1 MFIHVFMFG
10 TEINELIRNWLE
22 EIFSKFMKLSKLFQR
37 TTSKPSLGNQIQF
50 FEL

>member
-22 EIFSKFMKLSKLFQR
+22 ENIFKIYETFKVISKNHLKTQPL
-37 TTSKPSLGNQIQF
+37 
-50 FEL
+50 